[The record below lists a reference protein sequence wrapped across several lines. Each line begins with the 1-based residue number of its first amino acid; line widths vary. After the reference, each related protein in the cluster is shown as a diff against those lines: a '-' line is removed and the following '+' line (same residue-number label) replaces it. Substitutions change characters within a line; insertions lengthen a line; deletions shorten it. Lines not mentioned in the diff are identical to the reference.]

1 MASLFV
7 QNLGESPFIKI
18 IDFLLD
24 NYIFDFT
31 KSDIARET
39 GISRVTLD
47 KFFNILIKQGIIFKT
62 KKIGM
67 AEIYRLNTNSE
78 IVKAIN
84 NLEMVMIKNKY
95 LKQKQ
100 SISMPVLTH

>member
-7 QNLGESPFIKI
+7 QNFGESPFIKI

-100 SISMPVLTH
+100 SISVPVLTH

>member
-1 MASLFV
+1 MKSLFI
-7 QNLGESPFIKI
+7 QNFGDSPFIKI

-47 KFFNILIKQGIIFKT
+47 KFFNNFIKQGIIFKI
-62 KKIGM
+62 KKVGR

-78 IVKAIN
+78 MVKAIN

-95 LKQKQ
+95 LKQQ
-100 SISMPVLTH
+100 IVSVPIITH